1 MRRCL
6 SIWQE
11 ELNANDTNHGAM
23 KSFKGFVIKEFKQIF
38 RDKRTLLVL
47 FGMPIIQMLLFGFAI
62 RNEVENA
69 KVAVLD
75 ASHDEATQQ
84 IISKI
89 DASKYFSVEVS
100 IQRYDEIEGFF
111 KRGEVDEVLV
121 FESDFARKLE
131 RGERPA
137 VNVITDASNP
147 NLAQLIQQ
155 YSTSIIVDWQQRS
168 ADPSDLQKAGV
179 TTNVNMLFNP
189 QLESVNLFVPGLI
202 AVILMLISALMTSI
216 SITREKEMGNMEIL
230 LVSPLRPSQIII
242 GKVLPYLVLAFVNVL
257 TVLALAGWVF
267 DVPFRGSYSLFL
279 GESLLFIFTALALG
293 VFISTKAEDQQTA
306 MMASLAGLL
315 LPTVLLSGFIFPIS
329 SMPLVLQWISNLIPA
344 RWFLVIVR
352 SIMLK
357 DSTILLLWKETL
369 ILLVMTLGFIA
380 LSIKNFKVRLE

>member
-1 MRRCL
+1 
-6 SIWQE
+6 
-11 ELNANDTNHGAM
+11 M
-23 KSFKGFVIKEFKQIF
+23 KSFYGFVIKEFKQIY

-62 RNEVENA
+62 RNEVQNA
-69 KVAVLD
+69 EVVVLD
-75 ASHDEATQQ
+75 SSRDQVTRQ

-89 DASKYFSVEVS
+89 DASKYFTVEGQ
-100 IQRYDEIEGFF
+100 IQRYDDIEMLF
-111 KRGEVDEVLV
+111 RQGEVDEVLI
-121 FESDFARKLE
+121 FESDFAGKLQ
-131 RGERPA
+131 RGENPS
-137 VNVITDASNP
+137 VNIITDASNP

-155 YSTSIIVDWQQRS
+155 YSTSIIVDYQQGSGDKPEIERGGITMN
-168 ADPSDLQKAGV
+168 A
-179 TTNVNMLFNP
+179 NMLFNP
-189 QLESVNLFVPGLI
+189 ELESVNLFVPGLI

-230 LVSPLRPSQIII
+230 LVSPLRPGQIII
-242 GKVLPYLVLAFVNVL
+242 GKVLPYLVLSFVNVL
-257 TVLALAGWVF
+257 TVLALARWVF

-279 GESLLFIFTALALG
+279 AESLLFIFTALALG
-293 VFISTKAEDQQTA
+293 VFISAKANDQQTA

-329 SMPLVLQWISNLIPA
+329 SMPQVLQWISNLIPA

-357 DSTILLLWKETL
+357 DSSLLFLWKETL